1 MTTIFYSDYVA
12 WAKKQEILKMEK
24 KVLVTGQESM
34 GDILRKSLDLPKPV
48 KYKLGE
54 EKIIVHCEGRDVEE
68 IIQSEYGFKEYSIIA
83 SEEIGNYTSSEFT
96 VDGKLDEYDQKDV
109 DARKEMYM
117 TRNYLNDL
125 ARQGKI
131 QKGDYVVDTS
141 W

>member
-1 MTTIFYSDYVA
+1 M
-12 WAKKQEILKMEK
+12 
-24 KVLVTGQESM
+24 
-34 GDILRKSLDLPKPV
+34 
-48 KYKLGE
+48 YKLGE
-54 EKIIVHCEGRDVEE
+54 VKIVVSCEGHEIER
-68 IIQSEYGFKEYSIIA
+68 IIQKEYGFKEYSIVA

-96 VDGKLDEYDQKDV
+96 VDGELDEHEQSDV

-125 ARQGKI
+125 ARRGLI

>member
-1 MTTIFYSDYVA
+1 MQKSPGHMKQYNQERNEFRRFTNPTTYTLGTVKIVVA
-12 WAKKQEILKMEK
+12 
-24 KVLVTGQESM
+24 
-34 GDILRKSLDLPKPV
+34 
-48 KYKLGE
+48 
-54 EKIIVHCEGRDVEE
+54 CEGHDVERV
-68 IIQSEYGFKEYSIIA
+68 IQKEYGFKEYSIVA

-96 VDGKLDEYDQKDV
+96 VDGELDEGEQNDV
-109 DARKEMYM
+109 DDRKEMYM